1 MTLNAVLERFISKA
15 AIFWLLLI
23 AVLSANLVYSFANYK
38 KLTEFEYASVN
49 AKLISSK
56 ERRSKNGEPYF
67 SLLFRSSAFDFRA
80 YSKINMKSN
89 EGRYFELIVKTDKL
103 SFLDIFKTPRL
114 KIESMT
120 IDGRN
125 DSLKETFRRFISN
138 QHESPQIKELYLNLF
153 LNSEVGSEVE
163 DFINAYGL
171 GAFFAI
177 SGLNVA
183 LLTGFIF
190 LVLSPIFRLF
200 QDRFFPYTNRK
211 IWIFT
216 LCFAFL
222 LFYSYLTDFTPS
234 FVRAVIAAIVLFY
247 FALRADEIVNY
258 KTLLITTAVCVAL
271 FPSFLFSIGF
281 WLSFYGVFLIFLF
294 LSNVELKNKVAVYIA
309 LSSWLFFAM
318 LPVIHYIFALFTSM
332 HLLNTLFG
340 AIFDLFYPISLLSHA
355 VGAGWI
361 FDPLL
366 LKAVK
371 SSSLLLKSEFSTP
384 LWFFIF
390 YIALSFLAAFDK
402 RVFFAL
408 NVAIFSYFSAA
419 MLFLWNQGVP
429 G

>member
-1 MTLNAVLERFISKA
+1 MMRNAVLEWFTSRA
-15 AIFWLLLI
+15 AIFWLLLL
-23 AVLSANLVYSFANYK
+23 AVLSANLAYSFIGYE
-38 KLTEFEYASVN
+38 KLTEFKYASIN

-56 ERRSKNGEPYF
+56 ERRSKDGEPYF
-67 SLLFRSSAFDFRA
+67 SLLFRSNAFDFRA
-80 YSKINMKSN
+80 YSKIDMKSN
-89 EGRYFELIVKTDKL
+89 EGRYFDLTVKTDNL
-103 SFLDIFKTPRL
+103 SFADTFKTPRL
-114 KIESMT
+114 KIESMAPSSQGNF
-120 IDGRN
+120 IQ
-125 DSLKETFRRFISN
+125 EAFRRFISD
-138 QHESPQIKELYLNLF
+138 QHETEQIKELYLNLF
-153 LNSEVGSEVE
+153 LNSEVGPEVE

-190 LVLSPIFRLF
+190 LVLSPVFKLF
-200 QDRFFPYTNRK
+200 QDRFFPYANRK
-211 IWIFT
+211 IWIFSI
-216 LCFAFL
+216 CFAFL

-234 FVRAVIAAIVLFY
+234 FMRAVVAAIVVFY
-247 FALRADEIVNY
+247 FALQAKEIVNY
-258 KTLLITTAVCVAL
+258 KTLLLTTAVCIAF
-271 FPSFLFSIGF
+271 FPAFLFSIGF

-294 LSNVELKNKVAVYIA
+294 LSNTEFKSSVVIYIA
-309 LSSWLFFAM
+309 LSSWLFLAM
-318 LPVIHYIFALFTSM
+318 MPVMHYIFALFTSA

-340 AIFDLFYPISLLSHA
+340 AVFDIFYPVSLVSHII
-355 VGAGWI
+355 GAGWI

-371 SSSLLLKSEFSTP
+371 SSSLISRSEFSTP

-390 YIALSFLAAFDK
+390 YVTLSFLAAFDK

-419 MLFLWNQGVP
+419 MLFLWNQGVS

>member
-1 MTLNAVLERFISKA
+1 MTQNAVLEWFTSRV
-15 AIFWLLLI
+15 AIFWLLLLV
-23 AVLSANLVYSFANYK
+23 VLSANLAYSFISYQ
-38 KLTEFEYASVN
+38 KLTEFEYASIN

-67 SLLFRSSAFDFRA
+67 LLLFRSNALDFRA

-89 EGRYFELIVKTDKL
+89 EGRYFDLIVKTDKL
-103 SFLDIFKTPRL
+103 SFADTFKAPKL

-120 IDGRN
+120 TSSQN
-125 DSLKETFRRFISN
+125 DLIKEAFRRFISD

-190 LVLSPIFRLF
+190 LILSPPFRLF
-200 QDRFFPYTNRK
+200 QDRFFPYVNRK
-211 IWIFT
+211 VWIFA

-234 FVRAVIAAIVLFY
+234 FVRAVIAAIVVFY

-258 KTLLITTAVCVAL
+258 KTLLLTTAVCVAF
-271 FPSFLFSIGF
+271 FPAFLFSIGF

-294 LSNVELKNKVAVYIA
+294 LSNTEFKSNITVYIA
-309 LSSWLFFAM
+309 LSSWLFLAM
-318 LPVIHYIFALFTSM
+318 MPIIHYLFSLFTLA

-340 AIFDLFYPISLLSHA
+340 AIFDIFYPISLVLHI
-355 VGAGWI
+355 VGLGWI

-371 SSSLLLKSEFSTP
+371 SSSLLSRGEFSTP
-384 LWFFIF
+384 LWFFIS

-402 RVFFAL
+402 RVFFVL

-419 MLFLWNQGVP
+419 MLFLWNQGIP